1 MSKTS
6 KQGNKHSIIVGISVY
21 ISVLITYYLA
31 SKNVS
36 IYYLKFDKF
45 AIFAA
50 GISAALASQC
60 EPIKSFK
67 TGFDR
72 VWATLLGIII
82 GYPAA
87 KIIVYLYLKFP
98 YPLIFI
104 PIISGIGTYLIFK
117 LGYKI
122 LGLPT
127 PLVGTVAFLGLVI
140 QNPINTTELYAIGR
154 FVATVIGVL
163 IGVLVTVIFNVM
175 KGFNR
180 K

>member
-1 MSKTS
+1 MRKSS
-6 KQGNKHSIIVGISVY
+6 KQGNRHSLMVGISVY
-21 ISVLITYYLA
+21 ISVLVTYYLA

-45 AIFAA
+45 SIFAA
-50 GISAALASQC
+50 GISSALASQC
-60 EPIKSFK
+60 NTTKSFK

-72 VWATLLGIII
+72 IWATLLGIII
-82 GYPAA
+82 GYPFA

-98 YPLIFI
+98 YPIIFV

-154 FVATVIGVL
+154 FVATLIGVL
-163 IGVLVTVIFNVM
+163 IGILVTLMFNFM
-175 KGFNR
+175 KINI